1 MTTAHRHPVFLS
13 ADVVQSVLSL
23 PALIQAMR
31 AVYAQPVSPANTPPR
46 SVARGQGVWLRTLSA
61 VMPTGRTMG
70 AKVFASARVRGVG
83 YLVTLFDQES
93 GELLALVDGKHIT
106 AMRTAAASAVALQS
120 LLPANHAV
128 TLGVLGSGMEAQ
140 SHLEAINAVC
150 KIASL
155 KVFSPTPQNR
165 ERFAADAQQRFGIAA
180 SAVESPEA
188 AVEAASVILCAA
200 RARQEVPVLQ
210 GAWLEPG
217 VTVLSIGSTLPE
229 QREVDAATIAR
240 ADLIVADMPEEVMH
254 ETGDLLAA
262 QQDNIA
268 YAHKVH
274 SLNDAV
280 RGLCQRN
287 PSDVALY
294 KSVGCGLQ
302 DLVAAELAYD
312 EALHRDLAAAVAVD
326 LSIKRTPR

>member
-1 MTTAHRHPVFLS
+1 MTTAHRHPVFVS
-13 ADVVQSVLSL
+13 ADAVQAVITM

-31 AVYAQPVSPANTPPR
+31 AVYAQPISPANSPPR

-106 AMRTAAASAVALQS
+106 AMRTAAASAVALES
-120 LLPANHAV
+120 LLPPNSSV

-140 SHLEAINAVC
+140 SHLEALNAVC
-150 KIASL
+150 RIASL
-155 KVFSPTPQNR
+155 KVFSPTTQNR
-165 ERFAADAQQRFGIAA
+165 ERFAAAAQQRFGITAG
-180 SAVESPEA
+180 AVASPEA
-188 AVEAASVILCAA
+188 AVEDASVILCAA
-200 RARQEVPVLQ
+200 RARLEVPVLQ
-210 GAWLEPG
+210 GAWLTPG
-217 VTVLSIGSTLPE
+217 VTVISIGSTLPE
-229 QREVDAATIAR
+229 QREVDAATIAK
-240 ADLIVADMPEEVMH
+240 ADLIVADMPEEIMH
-254 ETGDLLAA
+254 DTGDMLAA
-262 QQDNIA
+262 RQDNIVF
-268 YAHKVH
+268 AHKVH

-280 RGLCQRN
+280 RGVCHRK
-287 PSDVALY
+287 ATEIAMY

-312 EALHRDLAAAVAVD
+312 EALRHRLATSVAVD